1 MNLARGFRPKASVG
15 SKYKKAHQGDA
26 AESCRRTLLTPR
38 DAEMAE
44 QVVSDVI
51 VQECVLNCGGP
62 WRGCGIPAE
71 DLCLLAMQ
79 GAARPTAL
87 NLATPGAPSPPG
99 IATSAVIPCP
109 DPADLQAPG
118 RPLRSVSLTA
128 GTTLLAAYRGPG
140 IGLAAREQLGS
151 AADDIGGQPGERVI
165 VVA

>member
-79 GAARPTAL
+79 GTAGSAVL
-87 NLATPGAPSPPG
+87 NPATPGAPRTLG
-99 IATSAVIPCP
+99 RTSSVAVSFPV
-109 DPADLQAPG
+109 PAASQASG
-118 RPLRSVSLTA
+118 RELRSVSLTA
-128 GTTLLAAYRGPG
+128 GNM
-140 IGLAAREQLGS
+140 S
-151 AADDIGGQPGERVI
+151 AVSSR
-165 VVA
+165 